1 MKRSPLA
8 IDVLAVPI
16 DVSSVIFLARSDIF

>member
-8 IDVLAVPI
+8 IDVLAVPM
-16 DVSSVIFLARSDIF
+16 DVSSVIFLARSAIY